1 MGQLSSVMATA
12 GAGLLPNPPTDI
24 GITLALPTALGNAI
38 STYTGIAVISQT
50 QAIWDLAAAAANQT
64 PTPTITA
71 STLQSLLKL
80 GATIFPA
87 LTNVVPGSLTA
98 LNLLVNNYMPA
109 WDNTV
114 RYEVGNN
121 VSYNNNIY
129 TAIAINQNQTP
140 TNTTYWNIN
149 LNYSSFSNV
158 VLTNVNVILGSGDLS
173 KFCQVF
179 MGAQGYCSQ
188 ANATINSVKNS
199 ATLAQTFSL
208 ATGGMDNLT
217 TGGLNQVASNLQTL
231 GADLRKL
238 GTLINLARLDYLG
251 LPGELLSQLAK
262 KTNSLLPE
270 ISNQLTIAKLPEIK
284 IQALNAG
291 RNELTAE
298 EEKTAYTVM
307 TKITGNTLTQVLAI
321 LGVTTTGITTM
332 AQLLNPVKI
341 LPSSYQV
348 LLCPDGN
355 GLVNVYLAS
364 GTVNTNLKPVLENA
378 GVSAYTGP
386 GNNGSLETLS
396 LIIPSDQA
404 LANKALARS
413 FQQVKNITATTLP
426 GLSTAMLA
434 VETNSDLAAVN
445 SLTTPVPASVTNF
458 YQTQLGSGTV
468 PRGTILISDVI
479 GVVYSPLFVDG
490 FKNVANLIANVNA
503 TALTSVYTYMINTLD
518 GTYDDP
524 MNPGMVIIPD
534 GPAAGTYS
542 SINDAFVTGLLPAA
556 DSAINTIANA
566 NTAAVTGT
574 NTSWTQMSTELQR
587 ESANQAQAEINFGEL
602 ASSKTSTMS
611 FTGNL
616 HEYGVDVG
624 DGGPNDILTALANLN
639 SLSGQC
645 LISSLREGRNIVA
658 LQEAGVKLDTQLSS
672 EPGVGTAETL
682 IPWSQTSSYWS
693 KASTLIAQDRNW
705 GLYRSYRGSQVA
717 NWGFDGTPN
726 QAGTV
731 SVTASGKNVDVVIVD
746 AVIDP
751 NHPEFA
757 VNPDGSGG
765 TRVKYYNWYSANIS
779 GDPNSGTIYN
789 PPITTTA
796 PNSADDS
803 RHACHVAGT
812 VAGNTQGWAPD
823 ANIYNISPQY
833 VTGGAPYAYLYQ
845 YILAW
850 HQQKRASGNTNPTI
864 CNNSWISRYTI
875 PYTSITSVTY
885 RGTVYTGPFT
895 LLQLLGYGITS
906 DGSGNCIVALSNA
919 SMNADIQACI
929 NAGIIMVACAGNDD
943 SRIALA
949 GDSDFDNTLTATGY
963 NSGNPIYYTRGSS
976 PSSTSNVICV
986 GAIGSGV
993 TAGGD
998 RKLSYS
1004 NCGPRVDLFAPG
1016 SYVTSAWLTATGP
1029 TGVGFPA
1036 PVPDP
1041 RNTAYYIAKDSGTS
1055 MASPQVAGILAC
1067 ALEQTPAL
1075 NQAGALSLITTAAK
1089 LNQIP
1094 NSGGS
1099 YDDLFSLQ
1107 GAPNRYLTLPDSLK
1121 S

>member
-1 MGQLSSVMATA
+1 MATA

-24 GITLALPTALGNAI
+24 GATFVLPTALGNAI
-38 STYTGIAVISQT
+38 TTYTSISVISQT
-50 QAIWDLAAAAANQT
+50 QAIWDLAATAANQL
-64 PTPTITA
+64 TPTITA
-71 STLQSLLKL
+71 STLQSLLKI
-80 GATIFPA
+80 GSTIFPA
-87 LTNVVPGSLTA
+87 LTNVLPGSLTA

-114 RYEVGNN
+114 RYEIDTN

-149 LNYSSFSNV
+149 LNYSSLSNV
-158 VLTNVNVILGSGDLS
+158 VLTDANVILGNGDLS

-199 ATLAQTFSL
+199 ATLAQTFSPS
-208 ATGGMDNLT
+208 TGGMDNLT
-217 TGGLNQVASNLQTL
+217 TGGLNQVASNLQSL
-231 GADLRKL
+231 AADLQKL

-270 ISNQLTIAKLPEIK
+270 ITNQLTLAKLPESK
-284 IQALNAG
+284 IQALNSG

-307 TKITGNTLTQVLAI
+307 TKITGATLTQVLAI
-321 LGVTTTGITTM
+321 LGVTTSNITTM

-341 LPSSYQV
+341 LPNSYQV

-378 GVSAYTGP
+378 GVSAYAGP

-396 LIIPSDQA
+396 LIIPPDQA

-413 FQQVKNITATTLP
+413 FQQVKNITVTTLP

-434 VETNSDLAAVN
+434 VETNTGLTAVN

-458 YQTQLGSGTV
+458 YQTQLGSGTG

-479 GVVYSPLFVDG
+479 GVVYSPVFVDG
-490 FKNVANLIANVNA
+490 FKNAANLIANVNA
-503 TALTSVYTYMINTLD
+503 VALTSLYTDMINTLD

-524 MNPGMVIIPD
+524 SVPGGVIIPS

-556 DSAINTIANA
+556 NSVINTIANA
-566 NTAAVTGT
+566 NTSTATT
-574 NTSWTQMSTELQR
+574 TTTTWNQMCSELKR
-587 ESANQAQAEINFGEL
+587 ESGNQAQAEINFGEL

-624 DGGPNDILTALANLN
+624 DGGPNNILTALANLD

-672 EPGVGTAETL
+672 EPGVGTSATL

-705 GLYRSYRGSQVA
+705 GLYRSYRGSQVT

-751 NHPEFA
+751 DHPEFA
-757 VNPDGSGG
+757 VNPNGSGG
-765 TRVKYYNWYSANIS
+765 SRVQYYNWYSANIP
-779 GDPNSGTIYN
+779 GDASSGTIYN
-789 PPITTTA
+789 PPITTNA
-796 PNSADDS
+796 ANSADDS
-803 RHACHVAGT
+803 RHATFVAG
-812 VAGNTQGWAPD
+812 VAVGNTQGWAPN

-833 VTGGAPYAYLYQ
+833 VTGGVQYLYLYK

-850 HQQKRASGNTNPTI
+850 HLQKRAAGIMTPTI
-864 CNNSWISRYTI
+864 CNNSWASRYSI
-875 PYTSITSVTY
+875 PYTSITSVTWQ
-885 RGTVYTGPFT
+885 GVTFAGPFSLAT
-895 LLQLLGYGITS
+895 LLSYGITNN
-906 DGSGNCIVALSNA
+906 GTGNCIVNLQNST
-919 SMNADIQACI
+919 MEADIQACI
-929 NAGIIMVACAGNDD
+929 NAGIIMVGSAGNNDT
-943 SRIALA
+943 RISIP
-949 GDSDFDNTLTATGY
+949 GDIDYDNTLTAPGF
-963 NSGNPIYYTRGSS
+963 NSGNPIYYAR
-976 PSSTSNVICV
+976 PSAPVCSNVICV
-986 GAIGSGV
+986 GSIGAGV
-993 TAGGD
+993 TSGGD
-998 RKLSYS
+998 RKSNIS
-1004 NCGPRVDLFAPG
+1004 NCGPRVNIFGPG
-1016 SYVTSAWLTATGP
+1016 SYITSSWLTSTTP
-1029 TGVGFPA
+1029 TGGGYPA

-1041 RNTAYYIAKDSGTS
+1041 RNTAYYIAKYSGTS
-1055 MASPQVAGILAC
+1055 FAGPQVAGILAC
-1067 ALEQTPAL
+1067 ALEQTPL
-1075 NQAGALSLITTAAK
+1075 LTQSGALSLITTSAK

-1094 NSGGS
+1094 NSGGG